1 MLNATDR
8 SSRGR
13 PGIEEGA
20 REGGGR
26 RGCDGSF
33 PSMEGKAGA
42 SGEGNEGT
50 WKYQV

>member
-1 MLNATDR
+1 MEAEEGRPRQGREAVQTPQVRRKGSAVLNATDR

-26 RGCDGSF
+26 
-33 PSMEGKAGA
+33 
-42 SGEGNEGT
+42 
-50 WKYQV
+50 